1 MHAKVL
7 CKHTVLYVYQH
18 VCRAFSAWQHFCVD
32 PQMLTLFGG
41 LQVASKISSEDKSKI
56 EKAVDEA
63 MEWLDGNQLA
73 EVDELELSRS
83 ALPSSPRCTK
93 QVCTNTTVLPNSQH
107 CAMG

>member
-73 EVDELELSRS
+73 EVDELEDKQKEIEQIC
-83 ALPSSPRCTK
+83 SPIISKMYQAGVHQYNR
-93 QVCTNTTVLPNSQH
+93 L
-107 CAMG
+107 A